1 MLSDTEIANLAIR
14 HLGTGKEISN
24 LTTGNS
30 QEAGAMRRYF
40 ETARNQAFGAFPWPF
55 ATKFVTLALIATD
68 PTTEWGFSYGYPSD
82 AQRLIRICSGIRNDS
97 HQSRVRYRIVHGA
110 AAREIY
116 TDEENAVA
124 EFILR
129 VTDTQ
134 RFPDDFIMAFSF
146 KLAFLA
152 APSLTA
158 GDPFKLQERM
168 DFYYQREISKA
179 RADAANEEVP
189 DETVESEFVRVRE

>member
-1 MLSDTEIANLAIR
+1 MPSDTEIANLAIR
-14 HLGTGKEISN
+14 HLGTGKEISS
-24 LTTGNS
+24 LETGNS
-30 QEAGAMRRYF
+30 EEAGALRRYF
-40 ETARNQAFGAFPWPF
+40 DTARDQALAEFPWPF
-55 ATKFVTLALIATD
+55 ATKFFTLNLITAD

-82 AQRLIRICSGIRNDS
+82 AERIIRICSGIRNDT
-97 HQSRVRYRIVHGA
+97 HQSKVRYRIVYGA
-110 AAREIY
+110 SAREIY

-124 EFILR
+124 EYIFR

-134 RFPDDFIMAFSF
+134 RFPTGFVMALSF

-168 DFYYQREISKA
+168 DFYFQREISKA

-189 DETVESEFVRVRE
+189 DAAPASEFERVRE